1 MKKFTSSC
9 LALLAAL
16 VSTGALA
23 QNVIPLG
30 AIPRSSPSPA
40 LAPGLY
46 VHVIEGLVN
55 LSNQGG
61 TTSFAPGQFG
71 YTSSFTTPPAP
82 IPRNPVVLLVPPPA
96 FLPSPGSSGAATGN
110 KAAPIDCV
118 VR

>member
-1 MKKFTSSC
+1 MKKFISS

-16 VSTGALA
+16 VSTAALA
-23 QNVIPLG
+23 QPTPLG

-46 VHVIEGLVN
+46 VHVIDGLVN

-71 YTSSFTTPPAP
+71 FTPTITQPPALLPRTPPLMLP
-82 IPRNPVVLLVPPPA
+82 LPVA
-96 FLPSPGSSGAATGN
+96 FMGPSASNGATGGN
-110 KAAPIDCV
+110 KAAAIDCV

>member
-1 MKKFTSSC
+1 MKKFISSC

-16 VSTGALA
+16 VSTAALA
-23 QNVIPLG
+23 QPAPLG
-30 AIPRSSPSPA
+30 IPRSSPSPA

-46 VHVIEGLVN
+46 VHVIDGLVN

-71 YTSSFTTPPAP
+71 FTPTFTTPPAP
-82 IPRNPVVLLVPPPA
+82 LPRNPVVLLVPPPT
-96 FLPSPGSSGAATGN
+96 FLPSTGSSGAGGGN
-110 KAAPIDCV
+110 KAAAIDCV

>member
-1 MKKFTSSC
+1 MKTFSASC

-16 VSTGALA
+16 VSTAALA
-23 QNVIPLG
+23 QPAPLG
-30 AIPRSSPSPA
+30 IPRSSPSPA

-46 VHVIEGLVN
+46 VHVIDGLVN

-71 YTSSFTTPPAP
+71 FTPSFTTPPAP
-82 IPRNPVVLLVPPPA
+82 LPRAPVVLLVPPPA

>member
-23 QNVIPLG
+23 QVTPL
-30 AIPRSSPSPA
+30 PRASSPT

-46 VHVIEGLVN
+46 VHVIDGLVN
-55 LSNQGG
+55 LSNNGG

-71 YTSSFTTPPAP
+71 FTPTITQPPVL
-82 IPRNPVVLLVPPPA
+82 ILKNPVVLLVPPPA
-96 FLPSPGSSGAATGN
+96 FLPPTGSSGAGGGN
-110 KAAPIDCV
+110 KAAAIDCV

>member
-1 MKKFTSSC
+1 MKKFISSC

-16 VSTGALA
+16 VSTAALA
-23 QNVIPLG
+23 QPAPLG
-30 AIPRSSPSPA
+30 IPRSSPSPA

-46 VHVIEGLVN
+46 VHVIDGLVN

-71 YTSSFTTPPAP
+71 FTPTITQPPALLPRTPPLMLP
-82 IPRNPVVLLVPPPA
+82 LPVS
-96 FLPSPGSSGAATGN
+96 FQSPSTGSGATGGN
-110 KAAPIDCV
+110 KAAAIDCV

>member
-1 MKKFTSSC
+1 MKKFISSC

-16 VSTGALA
+16 VSTAALA
-23 QNVIPLG
+23 QQVTPLG
-30 AIPRSSPSPA
+30 AIPRSSSPT

-46 VHVIEGLVN
+46 VHVIDGLVN

-71 YTSSFTTPPAP
+71 FTPTFTTPPAP
-82 IPRNPVVLLVPPPA
+82 LPRTPPLMLPLPVT
-96 FLPSPGSSGAATGN
+96 FMGPSASNGATGGN
-110 KAAPIDCV
+110 KAAAIDCV

>member
-1 MKKFTSSC
+1 MKKFISSC

-16 VSTGALA
+16 VSTAGLA
-23 QNVIPLG
+23 QPAPLG
-30 AIPRSSPSPA
+30 LPRSSPSPA

-46 VHVIEGLVN
+46 VHVIDGLVN

-71 YTSSFTTPPAP
+71 FTPTFTTPPAP
-82 IPRNPVVLLVPPPA
+82 LPRAPVVLLALPPT
-96 FLPSPGSSGAATGN
+96 FLPSTGSSGAGGGN
-110 KAAPIDCV
+110 KAAAIDCV

>member
-1 MKKFTSSC
+1 MKKFISSC

-16 VSTGALA
+16 VTTGALA
-23 QNVIPLG
+23 QPAPLG
-30 AIPRSSPSPA
+30 IPRSSPSPA

-46 VHVIEGLVN
+46 VHVIDGLVN

-71 YTSSFTTPPAP
+71 FTPTFATPPTP
-82 IPRNPVVLLVPPPA
+82 LPRTPPLMLPLPVT
-96 FLPSPGSSGAATGN
+96 FMGPSASNGATGGN
-110 KAAPIDCV
+110 KAPAIDCV

>member
-1 MKKFTSSC
+1 MKKFISSC

-16 VSTGALA
+16 VSTAALA
-23 QNVIPLG
+23 QPAPLG
-30 AIPRSSPSPA
+30 IPRSSPSPA

-71 YTSSFTTPPAP
+71 FTPTIMQPPALLPRTPPLMLP
-82 IPRNPVVLLVPPPA
+82 LPVS
-96 FLPSPGSSGAATGN
+96 FMGPSASNGATGGN
-110 KAAPIDCV
+110 KAGAIDCV

>member
-1 MKKFTSSC
+1 
-9 LALLAAL
+9 LLAAL

-55 LSNQGG
+55 LSNNGG

-71 YTSSFTTPPAP
+71 FTPTITQPPALLP
-82 IPRNPVVLLVPPPA
+82 KAPFVLLVPPPA
-96 FLPSPGSSGAATGN
+96 FLPPTGSNGATTGN
-110 KAAPIDCV
+110 KAPAIDCV